1 MESNS
6 IKKLYYSI
14 GEVSQITSIK
24 KYVLR
29 YWESEFTVLNPSKNS
44 AGNRT
49 YTLDNIKTIFL
60 IKRLLYEEKFTLEG
74 ARAKLTQMQG
84 GGVQEQSLDDLRKED
99 SLIEVKKDLHGL
111 LAFLDNADLQE
122 LSEQDV
128 DTDSEKEALI
138 D

>member
-29 YWESEFTVLNPSKNS
+29 YWESEFTFLNPSKNS

-99 SLIEVKKDLHGL
+99 SLIEIKKDLHGL
-111 LAFLDNADLQE
+111 LAFLDNADLHE